1 MEGNEQLAVIIPM
14 LKQVGNGIHPEQLDG
29 PTPCAAFTV
38 RGVLGHMTDLASAY
52 APAFRGDTSPTDV
65 GTSESDSIDCG
76 TRFQVAMDALLG
88 GVQSPGALQRT
99 IDTPFGPMPGA
110 AFARLVA
117 FDGLIHGWDLATS
130 TQQAWDPPDDVVAE
144 VDAFARQAIAPEM
157 RDGDTFAA
165 ETQAPGDATALLRL
179 VAFSG
184 RLLVDS
190 HGCGSPPGALRP
202 QSPH

>member
-14 LKQVGNGIHPEQLDG
+14 LKQVGNGIQPEQYDDA
-29 PTPCAAFTV
+29 TPCVAFTV
-38 RGVLGHMTDLASAY
+38 RGVLGHMTHLAAAY
-52 APAFRGDTSPTDV
+52 APAFRGDAPPTDI
-65 GTSESDSIDCG
+65 GTSAADGIDYG
-76 TRFQVAMDALLG
+76 ARFQVAMDALLSA
-88 GVQSPGALQRT
+88 VQSPGALQRT

-130 TQQAWDPPDDVVAE
+130 TQQVWNPPESVVAE

-165 ETQAPGDATALLRL
+165 ETEAPLDATTLLRL

-184 RLLVDS
+184 RPV
-190 HGCGSPPGALRP
+190 
-202 QSPH
+202 

>member
-14 LKQVGNGIHPEQLDG
+14 LKQVGHGIKPGQYDDA
-29 PTPCAAFTV
+29 TPCAAFTV
-38 RGVLGHMTDLASAY
+38 RDVLGHMTGLASAF
-52 APAFRGDTSPTDV
+52 APAFRGEAPTTDADTAASDDV
-65 GTSESDSIDCG
+65 DRGA
-76 TRFQVAMDALLG
+76 RFQTAMDALLSA
-88 GVQSPGALQRT
+88 VQSPGALERT

-130 TQQAWDPPDDVVAE
+130 TQQAWNPPENVVGE

-165 ETQAPGDATALLRL
+165 ETEAPVGATPLHRL

-184 RLLVDS
+184 RTV
-190 HGCGSPPGALRP
+190 
-202 QSPH
+202 